1 MKTRKIWFR
10 FWIWKKSDKISK
22 ITSIKVNAG
31 LDAKEKEYLM
41 KFDMDENLYML
52 LEQLKNPCHRLQ
64 LRKSLAVIYN
74 V

>member
-1 MKTRKIWFR
+1 M
-10 FWIWKKSDKISK
+10 
-22 ITSIKVNAG
+22 KVNAG

-64 LRKSLAVIYN
+64 LRKSTAVIYN